1 MGIRSTLIRLGDQI
15 GDPIVTLSG
24 NRELCAE
31 NCRNIIA
38 CDENTIVLRM
48 RSQNIRIVGTE
59 LYLEN
64 YGAYG
69 VKVTGRIYSLT
80 LEENGDDGV

>member
-1 MGIRSTLIRLGDQI
+1 MGIRSALIRLGDQI
-15 GDPIVTLSG
+15 GDAIVTLNG
-24 NRELCAE
+24 NSELCAE
-31 NCRNIIA
+31 NCRSIIA

-48 RSQNIRIVGTE
+48 KTQNIRIVGTE

-69 VKVTGRIYSLT
+69 VKVTGNIYSLT
-80 LEENGDDGV
+80 FEENGDDGV